1 MDLRPPENY
10 IVHVYMWPW
19 LGLNSCD
26 YPGPC
31 FHIMRTKPVISLLI
45 KGVMWGGGGV
55 DGMGISQF
63 WKSYVD
69 ALIFFQLSDLGE
81 GGGGVYTCTE
91 KKFIWEKNLQGPRIW
106 RYLLTYLLY
115 TDRIGD
121 VFWNRSTRKF
131 NCHAPMQRPSNENK

>member
-45 KGVMWGGGGV
+45 KGVMWGGGGGWDGDITILEIICRCV
-55 DGMGISQF
+55 D
-63 WKSYVD
+63 
-69 ALIFFQLSDLGE
+69 IFSAIRFG

>member
-81 GGGGVYTCTE
+81 GEGGIHLYWKKIYLR
-91 KKFIWEKNLQGPRIW
+91 KKFTRSQNMTLFV
-106 RYLLTYLLY
+106 
-115 TDRIGD
+115 D
-121 VFWNRSTRKF
+121 VFVIYWSDRWRVLKSINKEIQLSCSHAKTFQRK
-131 NCHAPMQRPSNENK
+131 

>member
-45 KGVMWGGGGV
+45 KGVMWGGGGWDGDITILEIICRCV
-55 DGMGISQF
+55 D
-63 WKSYVD
+63 
-69 ALIFFQLSDLGE
+69 IFSAIRF
-81 GGGGVYTCTE
+81 GGGGGYTLHLYWKNFYLR
-91 KKFIWEKNLQGPRIW
+91 KKFTRSQNMTLFV
-106 RYLLTYLLY
+106 
-115 TDRIGD
+115 D
-121 VFWNRSTRKF
+121 VFVIYWSDRWRVLKSINKEIQLSCSHAKTFQRK
-131 NCHAPMQRPSNENK
+131 

>member
-31 FHIMRTKPVISLLI
+31 FHIMRTKPLISLLI
-45 KGVMWGGGGV
+45 KGVMWGGGGGWDGDITILEIICRCV
-55 DGMGISQF
+55 D
-63 WKSYVD
+63 
-69 ALIFFQLSDLGE
+69 IFSAIRFGG

-121 VFWNRSTRKF
+121 VFWNRSTRKS